1 MVNKNN
7 NFFIIFFILNIFLT
21 ISKLTNNNEEK
32 LLFVWEHFRHG
43 ARGPYRSFDEVNWKD
58 LLYEKWNGE
67 GELTSLGMRM
77 HYLLGV
83 STKNKYSDF
92 LSKKYN
98 PNEILVRST
107 DVNRTVISAYSTLQG
122 LYNNTTS
129 NELTEKQIKSA
140 KIQNLNY
147 SDLIDRK
154 IEELGNNSIE
164 GGYGLYPVHIY
175 PTNYDHQFQIYR
187 TEECPGIAKN
197 INEIRNTEEIKKI
210 ILESSTKINETYGEY
225 IFKFMNLSG
234 VEDPYYLFDY
244 SNLFSIADTFIT
256 DYYNGRELKIV
267 NETEINMEEFYEDCL
282 NISYIESYYRQ
293 FGYPASKLLYFGVSP
308 VFRTLFNYMD
318 MRINLDKNGESDK
331 ILAESPRFVL
341 NAGHDSSLA
350 ANDLF
355 LKAEFNISF
364 ERAEYSHSQF
374 YELWRINDNYIIKYL
389 VNHEEKAVFD
399 YNEFKEKVIDKLYSP
414 GQINRI
420 CNGEIDL
427 MSINNEKEIKSK

>member
-7 NFFIIFFILNIFLT
+7 NFFITFFLFNLLLT
-21 ISKLTNNNEEK
+21 FSKLTNNNEEK

-43 ARGPYRSFDEVNWKD
+43 ARGPYRSFDKVNWKD
-58 LLYEKWNGE
+58 IFYEKWNGE

-92 LSKKYN
+92 LSKQYN

-107 DVNRTVISAYSTLQG
+107 DVNRTVISAYCTLQG
-122 LYNNTTS
+122 LYNNTIS
-129 NELTEKQIKSA
+129 NDLTEKQIKTA

-147 SDLIDRK
+147 SDLMDKK
-154 IEELGNNSIE
+154 IEELGYNTIE

-197 INEIRNTEEIKKI
+197 INEIRNMEEIKKI
-210 ILESSTKINETYGEY
+210 TLELTTRINNTYGEY
-225 IFKFMNLSG
+225 IFKFMKLSG

-267 NETEINMEEFYEDCL
+267 NDTEINMEEFYQECL

-293 FGYPASKLLYFGVSP
+293 FGYPISKLLYFGVSP
-308 VFRTLFNYMD
+308 IFRTLFNYMD
-318 MRINLDKNGESDK
+318 MRINLDKKNESDK

-341 NAGHDSSLA
+341 NAGHDNSLA
-350 ANDLF
+350 SNDLF
-355 LKAEFNISF
+355 LQAEFNISF

-374 YELWRINDNYIIKYL
+374 YELWRINDNYKIKYL
-389 VNHEEKAVFD
+389 VNHKEKAVFD
-399 YNEFKEKVIDKLYSP
+399 YYTFKEKVMDKLYTP
-414 GQINRI
+414 IEINRI

-427 MSINNEKEIKSK
+427 MSINNVKETKLK